1 MPASTGRAS
10 EAAECIRGARAH
22 RGTTPN
28 AERQIH
34 RACGDVRAALLQ
46 ALDLLSVATA
56 PRPGRDDVFRA
67 YSDLGRVERHVLLAL
82 HATDLLDQMVGTQ
95 PEHRQPWSYYRG
107 RIGMK
112 LQSVGRRE
120 SSATLDICD
129 TARSPGQKG

>member
-1 MPASTGRAS
+1 MPASTGRATG
-10 EAAECIRGARAH
+10 AAECTRSARAH

-34 RACGDVRAALLQ
+34 RACGDVRTALLQ
-46 ALDLLSVATA
+46 ALELLSVATA

-67 YSDLGRVERHVLLAL
+67 YSDLGCVQRHVLLAL
-82 HATDLLDQMVGTQ
+82 HTTDLLDQMVGTQ

-112 LQSVGRRE
+112 LRSMGRRE
-120 SSATLDICD
+120 HQATTSD
-129 TARSPGQKG
+129 TAR